1 MYQTRVD
8 RLKAKRKRRRKLLT
22 IVLRTI
28 LFTLVLLGAC
38 LVFYVLQ
45 LFWDSSR
52 ENQPERAAEQT
63 GTDKQAEPSVN
74 LTFVG
79 DVIMAGHVETRLK
92 ENGYDF
98 PYAYVHS
105 YFQQDDFT
113 VANLETPVTKNGVPA
128 SNKEF
133 VYKSPPEAIPAMKKA
148 GIDLVNLANNHS
160 MDQGESGL
168 LDTFQVL
175 EGNDIAYVGAGRDA
189 EQAYSPV
196 YVERNGIRMAFF
208 GFSRVLPNISWYAG
222 KNKPGIAASYD
233 PARAVDAIK
242 QARSQADLVIVIAH
256 WGKERED
263 YPVDHQIELSRAY
276 IHAGADLV
284 IGGHPHVLQGFE
296 QYNQKWIAYSLGN
309 FIFTRSY
316 EPRTWET
323 MVLQASCTKTGDCA
337 LKMLPF
343 HAELGQ
349 AVPMNEE
356 NGDALRKRI
365 ESLSKDVRIL
375 PDGSVQ
381 RKNGPE
387 ESDSPQPTS

>member
-1 MYQTRVD
+1 MHQTRID
-8 RLKAKRKRRRKLLT
+8 RLKAKRRRKRKLLT

-28 LFTLVLLGAC
+28 LFTFVLLGAC
-38 LVFYVLQ
+38 LVFYL
-45 LFWDSSR
+45 LHNFWNHSQ
-52 ENQPERAAEQT
+52 EKQPDQPAEQA
-63 GTDKQAEPSVN
+63 GENKQAATVN

-79 DVIMAGHVETRLK
+79 DVILTGHVETRLK

-98 PYAYVHS
+98 PYVHVHP

-113 VANLETPVTKNGVPA
+113 VANLETPVTKNGTPA

-133 VYKSPPEAIPAMKKA
+133 VYKSPPEAIPAMKEA

-175 EGNDIAYVGAGRDA
+175 EDNGLEYVGAGPDA
-189 EQAYSPV
+189 KRAYAPA

-208 GFSRVLPNISWYAG
+208 GFSRVVPNVSWYAG
-222 KNKPGIAASYD
+222 KNKPGIAVSYD
-233 PARAVDAIK
+233 PAKAVEAI
-242 QARSQADLVIVIAH
+242 QLARGQADLVIVIAH

-263 YPVDHQIELSRAY
+263 YPVDHQMELSRAY
-276 IHAGADLV
+276 IDAGADLV

-296 QYNQKWIAYSLGN
+296 QYNEKWIAYSLGN
-309 FIFTRSY
+309 FIFTRSND
-316 EPRTWET
+316 PKTWET
-323 MVLQASCTKTGDCA
+323 MVLQASCTKTGDCQ
-337 LKMLPF
+337 LKMLPH

-356 NGDALRKRI
+356 NSQALRQRM
-365 ESLSKDVRIL
+365 ESLSKDVQIL

-381 RKNGPE
+381 RKADPE
-387 ESDSPQPTS
+387 N

>member
-1 MYQTRVD
+1 MHQTRID
-8 RLKAKRKRRRKLLT
+8 RLKAKRRRKRKLLT

-28 LFTLVLLGAC
+28 LFTFVLLGAC
-38 LVFYVLQ
+38 LVFYL
-45 LFWDSSR
+45 LHNFWNHSQ
-52 ENQPERAAEQT
+52 EKQPDQPAEQA
-63 GTDKQAEPSVN
+63 GENEQAATVN

-79 DVIMAGHVETRLK
+79 DVILTGHVETRLK

-98 PYAYVHS
+98 PYVHVHP

-113 VANLETPVTKNGVPA
+113 VANLETPVTKNGTPA

-133 VYKSPPEAIPAMKKA
+133 VYKSPPEAIPAMKEA

-175 EGNDIAYVGAGRDA
+175 EDNGLEYVGAGPDA
-189 EQAYSPV
+189 KRAYAPA

-208 GFSRVLPNISWYAG
+208 GFSRVVPNVSWYAG
-222 KNKPGIAASYD
+222 KNKPGIAVSYD
-233 PARAVDAIK
+233 PAKAVEAI
-242 QARSQADLVIVIAH
+242 QLARGQADLVIVIAH

-263 YPVDHQIELSRAY
+263 YPVDHQMELSRAY
-276 IHAGADLV
+276 IDAGADLV

-296 QYNQKWIAYSLGN
+296 QYNEKWIAYSLGN
-309 FIFTRSY
+309 FIFTRSND
-316 EPRTWET
+316 PKTWET
-323 MVLQASCTKTGDCA
+323 MVLQASCTKTGDCQ
-337 LKMLPF
+337 LKMLPH

-356 NGDALRKRI
+356 NSQALRQRM
-365 ESLSKDVRIL
+365 ESLSKDVQIL

-381 RKNGPE
+381 RKADPE
-387 ESDSPQPTS
+387 N

>member
-1 MYQTRVD
+1 MYQTRID
-8 RLKAKRKRRRKLLT
+8 RLKAKRRRKRKLLT

-28 LFTLVLLGAC
+28 LFTFVLLGAC
-38 LVFYVLQ
+38 LVFYL
-45 LFWDSSR
+45 LHNFWNNSQ
-52 ENQPERAAEQT
+52 EKQPNPPAEQT
-63 GTDKQAEPSVN
+63 SEGKQAASVN

-79 DVIMAGHVETRLK
+79 DVILTGHVETRLK

-98 PYAYVHS
+98 PYAHVHP

-113 VANLETPVTKNGVPA
+113 VANLETPVTKNGTPA
-128 SNKEF
+128 PNKEF
-133 VYKSPPEAIPAMKKA
+133 VYKSPPEAIPAMKEA

-175 EGNDIAYVGAGRDA
+175 EDNGLEYVGAGPDA
-189 EQAYSPV
+189 KRAYAPV

-208 GFSRVLPNISWYAG
+208 GFSRVVPNVSWYAG
-222 KNKPGIAASYD
+222 KNKPGIAVSYD
-233 PARAVDAIK
+233 PAKAVEAIQ
-242 QARSQADLVIVIAH
+242 QARGQADLVIVIAH

-263 YPVDHQIELSRAY
+263 YPVDHQMELSRAY
-276 IHAGADLV
+276 IDAGADLV

-296 QYNQKWIAYSLGN
+296 QYNEKWIAYSLGN
-309 FIFTRSY
+309 FIFTRSND
-316 EPRTWET
+316 PKTWET
-323 MVLQASCTKTGDCA
+323 MVLQASCTKTGDCQ
-337 LKMLPF
+337 LKMLPH

-356 NGDALRKRI
+356 NSQALRQRM
-365 ESLSKDVRIL
+365 ESLSKDVQIL

-381 RKNGPE
+381 RKADPE
-387 ESDSPQPTS
+387 N